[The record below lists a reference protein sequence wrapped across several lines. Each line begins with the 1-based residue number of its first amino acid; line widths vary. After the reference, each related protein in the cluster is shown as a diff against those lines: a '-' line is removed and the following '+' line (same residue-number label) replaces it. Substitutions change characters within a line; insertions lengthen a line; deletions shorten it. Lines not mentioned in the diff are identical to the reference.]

1 MRYDRHAGETVGSGL
16 SNPKIKGPS
25 DTGPLSVTGM
35 YVPWRLG
42 TPQAGESVRWNCV
55 DGRWVSI
62 ALGQGDEAGRT
73 VVASGEGRREVVDDY
88 ESALKLAK
96 SWRV

>member
-1 MRYDRHAGETVGSGL
+1 
-16 SNPKIKGPS
+16 
-25 DTGPLSVTGM
+25 M

-42 TPQAGESVRWNCV
+42 TPEAGESVRWVCV

-62 ALGQGDEAGRT
+62 ALGQGAEAGRT
-73 VVASGEGRREVVDDY
+73 IVMSGEGRREAVGDY
-88 ESALKLAK
+88 ESALNLAK